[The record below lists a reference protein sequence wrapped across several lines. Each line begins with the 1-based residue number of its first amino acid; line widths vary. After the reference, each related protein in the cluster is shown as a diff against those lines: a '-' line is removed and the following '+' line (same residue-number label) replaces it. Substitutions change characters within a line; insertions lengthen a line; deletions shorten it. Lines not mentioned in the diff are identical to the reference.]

1 MYNKNCDNLY
11 VHPCFMKAGKKNY
24 VVHIPET
31 NYYSTHTSICDF
43 RTEDPPRGKLLLLL
57 TFLSSAETFEAKKL
71 PASVPKE
78 EQRLQPMERGHT

>member
-43 RTEDPPRGKLLLLL
+43 RTEDPPRGKW
-57 TFLSSAETFEAKKL
+57 FL
-71 PASVPKE
+71 
-78 EQRLQPMERGHT
+78 

>member
-24 VVHIPET
+24 VVHIPDT

-43 RTEDPPRGKLLLLL
+43 RTEDPPRGKW
-57 TFLSSAETFEAKKL
+57 FL
-71 PASVPKE
+71 
-78 EQRLQPMERGHT
+78 